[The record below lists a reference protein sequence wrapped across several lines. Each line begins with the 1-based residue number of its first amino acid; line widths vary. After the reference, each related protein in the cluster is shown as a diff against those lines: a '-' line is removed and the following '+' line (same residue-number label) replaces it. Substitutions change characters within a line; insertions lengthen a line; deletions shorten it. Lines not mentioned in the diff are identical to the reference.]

1 MSKILEKIKQIKI
14 TRTMILGAGLCF
26 LFALLIGRLYR
37 LQIVDGEKYAENFV
51 LKTKREIRQKGVRG
65 NIYDR
70 NGKPL
75 ARNELV
81 YDLTM
86 EDSQTYPGSRERQLS
101 LNGTIYR
108 LLKVLKQNGDT
119 PSQYLE
125 LTWDRQGGYTFTVEG
140 TALARFRADVFGKA
154 SIDEMSEEESR
165 ADEED
170 IIAYLSGEDRFC
182 LFSQGGK
189 EYTSGEKQQYGL
201 PEKLSEEEVLGI
213 LHIRY
218 ALSLQAYQKYLAV
231 TVAENVSDTS
241 VAAIS
246 ENQTEFTGVS
256 IEEDTMRVYDGG
268 EACASI
274 IGYTGQISPE
284 ELEEKEEK
292 GYASDAV
299 VGKAGM
305 EQYLEEELHG
315 EDGSK
320 EVLVDN
326 MGRIIG
332 STGKSEEP
340 QTGQDV
346 YLTIDSDLQRKVY
359 DILEKKIA
367 EVLLENITDAKTFDK
382 EHISDTT
389 EIRIPIY
396 EVYCALFH
404 NHLIDTAHFVERD
417 ATKLEK
423 EIQERYE
430 KQKEAICQE
439 IAEALSAK
447 AGQTGKGDA
456 GEDTDSGQS
465 SETETGTDGGQS
477 SGEEEV
483 LQEYGTFIMEQV
495 DLLYEEYEEDAT
507 EYEKQ
512 WENGTLSLRGYLNA
526 VIAEGWVRDKIFTG
540 EDAYLT
546 QEEMYESVVDYIV
559 DALREDSD
567 FDELVYERMV
577 MQDVISP
584 GEICQ
589 LLYDQKILTKKDDT
603 YQAWKAGEMSA
614 YTFIREKIES
624 LEISPADLAL
634 DPCSGSA
641 VVTDTD
647 TGEVLA
653 CVSYPGYDNNR
664 LANNMDNDYYY
675 SLSQNKSL
683 PLYNRATQQL
693 SAPGSTFK
701 PVTVIAGLEEGV
713 IDPDTTVVCDGIFD
727 KVSPALRC
735 WNHAGH
741 GPVTSVSAA
750 LRHSCN
756 DYLCEVSYR
765 LGMKGNREFS
775 DAQAL
780 GYLQKYAKLFHLNE
794 KSGIELTESSPQV
807 TDSYA
812 IPSAIGQGT
821 NNYATVQ
828 LGRYVN
834 TVANEGDCYKLT
846 LVKDV
851 GPEGIADT
859 GASGADGG
867 EDGDGVSGNVDA
879 EAATDISG
887 ETAARPENHIELSEN
902 TWNSVHRGM
911 EMYVAN
917 TGIFEGFRI
926 PVAGKSGTAQE
937 SRLRPD
943 HALFIGYAPA
953 DKPEISLAVRIVNG
967 YASENAVACG
977 REILAAYFHDGKE
990 KDKK

>member
-81 YDLTM
+81 YNLTM

-108 LLKVLKQNGDT
+108 LLKVLEQNGDT

-189 EYTSGEKQQYGL
+189 EYTSEEKQQYGL

-241 VAAIS
+241 VAAIL

-284 ELEEKEEK
+284 ELEEKEEE

-315 EDGSK
+315 EDGSM

-326 MGRIIG
+326 MGRVIG

-423 EIQERYE
+423 EIQSRYE

-439 IAEALSAK
+439 IAEILSGK
-447 AGQTGKGDA
+447 AGQEETRADA
-456 GEDTDSGQS
+456 DSGQY
-465 SETETGTDGGQS
+465 
-477 SGEEEV
+477 SGKEEV
-483 LQEYGTFIMEQV
+483 LREYETFIMEQV
-495 DLLYEEYEEDAT
+495 DLLYEEYEEDAA

-512 WENGTLSLRGYLNA
+512 WENGDISLRGYLDA
-526 VIAEGWVRDKIFTG
+526 VIAEGWVRDEIFTG
-540 EDAYLT
+540 ENDYLT
-546 QEEMYESVVDYIV
+546 QEEMYESVVDYIM
-559 DALREDSD
+559 DTLREDSD
-567 FDELVYERMV
+567 FDELVYEHMV
-577 MQDVISP
+577 MKDVISP

-589 LLYDQKILTKKDDT
+589 LLYDQEILTKKDDI
-603 YQAWKAGEMSA
+603 YRAWKEGEMSA
-614 YTFIREKIES
+614 YAFIRAKIES
-624 LEISPADLAL
+624 LEITPADLAL

-664 LANNMDNDYYY
+664 LANEMDRDYYA
-675 SLSQNKSL
+675 SLSQNASL

-713 IDPDTTVVCDGIFD
+713 IEPDTAVVCDGIFD
-727 KVSPALRC
+727 KVSPSLRC

-741 GPVTSVSAA
+741 GKVPSASLA

-756 DYLCEVSYR
+756 DYLCEISYR
-765 LGMKGNREFS
+765 LGMKGNKEFS
-775 DAQAL
+775 DSQAL
-780 GYLQKYAKLFHLNE
+780 SCLQSYAGLFHLDE
-794 KSGIELTESSPQV
+794 KSGVELTESSPQV
-807 TDSYA
+807 TDAYA

-834 TVANEGDCYKLT
+834 TIANEGDCYKLT
-846 LVKDV
+846 LIR
-851 GPEGIADT
+851 GI
-859 GASGADGG
+859 GQ
-867 EDGDGVSGNVDA
+867 E
-879 EAATDISG
+879 EAAANVSE
-887 ETAARPENHIELSEN
+887 ETAAQPESHIELSES

-911 EMYVAN
+911 EMYIES
-917 TGIFEGFRI
+917 TGIFKGFEL

-943 HALFIGYAPA
+943 HGLFIGYAPA
-953 DKPEISLAVRIVNG
+953 DTPEVSLAVRIVNG
-967 YASENAVACG
+967 YTSENAVACG
-977 REILAAYFHDGKE
+977 REILKAWSEEQLMKN
-990 KDKK
+990 

>member
-14 TRTMILGAGLCF
+14 TRTMILGVGLCF

-81 YDLTM
+81 YNLTM

-108 LLKVLKQNGDT
+108 LLKVLEQNGDT

-140 TALARFRADVFGKA
+140 AALARFRADVFGKA

-170 IIAYLSGEDRFC
+170 IIAYLNGEDRFC

-189 EYTSGEKQQYGL
+189 EYTSEEKQQYGL

-241 VAAIS
+241 VAAIL

-284 ELEEKEEK
+284 ELEEKEEE

-315 EDGSK
+315 EDGSM

-326 MGRIIG
+326 MGRVIG

-423 EIQERYE
+423 EIQSRYE

-439 IAEALSAK
+439 IAEVLSGK
-447 AGQTGKGDA
+447 AGQEETRADA
-456 GEDTDSGQS
+456 DSGQY
-465 SETETGTDGGQS
+465 
-477 SGEEEV
+477 SGKEEV
-483 LQEYGTFIMEQV
+483 LREYETFIMEQV
-495 DLLYEEYEEDAT
+495 NLLYEEYEEDAA

-512 WENGTLSLRGYLNA
+512 WENGDISLRGYLDA
-526 VIAEGWVRDKIFTG
+526 VIAEGWVRDEIFTG
-540 EDAYLT
+540 ENDYLT
-546 QEEMYESVVDYIV
+546 QEEMYESVVDYIM
-559 DALREDSD
+559 DTLREDSD
-567 FDELVYERMV
+567 FDELVYEHMV
-577 MQDVISP
+577 MKDVISP

-589 LLYDQKILTKKDDT
+589 LLYDQEIMTKKDDI
-603 YQAWKAGEMSA
+603 YRAWKEGKMSA
-614 YTFIREKIES
+614 YAFIRAKIES
-624 LEISPADLAL
+624 LEITPADLAL

-664 LANNMDNDYYY
+664 LANEMDRDYYA

-713 IDPDTTVVCDGIFD
+713 IEPDTAVVCDGIFD
-727 KVSPALRC
+727 KVSPSLRC

-741 GPVTSVSAA
+741 GKVSSASLA

-756 DYLCEVSYR
+756 DYLCEISYR
-765 LGMKGNREFS
+765 LGMKGNKEFS
-775 DAQAL
+775 DSQAL
-780 GYLQKYAKLFHLNE
+780 FRLQRYAGLFYLDE
-794 KSGIELTESSPQV
+794 KSGVELTESSPQV
-807 TDSYA
+807 TDAYA

-834 TVANEGDCYKLT
+834 TIANKGDCYKLT
-846 LVKDV
+846 LIR
-851 GPEGIADT
+851 GI
-859 GASGADGG
+859 GQ
-867 EDGDGVSGNVDA
+867 E
-879 EAATDISG
+879 EAAANVSE
-887 ETAARPENHIELSEN
+887 ETAAQPESHIELSES

-911 EMYVAN
+911 EMYIES
-917 TGIFEGFRI
+917 TGIFKGFEL

-943 HALFIGYAPA
+943 HGLFIGYAPA
-953 DKPEISLAVRIVNG
+953 DTPEVSLAVRIVNG
-967 YASENAVACG
+967 YTSENAVACG
-977 REILAAYFHDGKE
+977 REILKAWSEEQPMKN
-990 KDKK
+990 

>member
-37 LQIVDGEKYAENFV
+37 LQIVDGEKYADNFV

-81 YDLTM
+81 YNLTM

-108 LLKVLKQNGDT
+108 LLKVLEQNGDT

-189 EYTSGEKQQYGL
+189 EYTSEEKQQYGL

-241 VAAIS
+241 VAAIL

-284 ELEEKEEK
+284 ELEEKEEE

-315 EDGSK
+315 EDGSM

-326 MGRIIG
+326 MGRVIG

-423 EIQERYE
+423 EIQSRYE

-439 IAEALSAK
+439 IAEVLSGK
-447 AGQTGKGDA
+447 AGQEETRADA
-456 GEDTDSGQS
+456 DSGQY
-465 SETETGTDGGQS
+465 
-477 SGEEEV
+477 SGKEEV
-483 LQEYGTFIMEQV
+483 LREYETFIMEQV
-495 DLLYEEYEEDAT
+495 DLLYEEYEEDAA

-512 WENGTLSLRGYLNA
+512 WENGDISLRGYLDA
-526 VIAEGWVRDKIFTG
+526 VIAEGWVRDEIFTG
-540 EDAYLT
+540 ENDYLT
-546 QEEMYESVVDYIV
+546 QEEMYESVVDYIM
-559 DALREDSD
+559 DTLREDSD
-567 FDELVYERMV
+567 FDELVYEHMV
-577 MQDVISP
+577 MKDVISP

-589 LLYDQKILTKKDDT
+589 LLYDQEILTKKDDI
-603 YQAWKAGEMSA
+603 YRAWKEGEMSA
-614 YTFIREKIES
+614 YAFIRAKIES
-624 LEISPADLAL
+624 LEITPADLAL

-664 LANNMDNDYYY
+664 LANEMDRDYYA
-675 SLSQNKSL
+675 SLSQNASL

-713 IDPDTTVVCDGIFD
+713 IEPDTAVVCDGIFD
-727 KVSPALRC
+727 KVSPSLRC

-741 GPVTSVSAA
+741 GKVSSASLA

-756 DYLCEVSYR
+756 DYLCEISYR
-765 LGMKGNREFS
+765 LGMKGNKEFS
-775 DAQAL
+775 DSQAL
-780 GYLQKYAKLFHLNE
+780 SCLQSYAGLFHLDE
-794 KSGIELTESSPQV
+794 KSGVELTESSPQV
-807 TDSYA
+807 TDAYA

-834 TVANEGDCYKLT
+834 TIANEGDCYKLT
-846 LVKDV
+846 LIR
-851 GPEGIADT
+851 GIGQEEAAANVSKET
-859 GASGADGG
+859 GAQ
-867 EDGDGVSGNVDA
+867 
-879 EAATDISG
+879 
-887 ETAARPENHIELSEN
+887 PESHIELSES

-911 EMYVAN
+911 EMYIES
-917 TGIFEGFRI
+917 TGIFKGFEL

-943 HALFIGYAPA
+943 HGLFIGYAPA
-953 DKPEISLAVRIVNG
+953 DTPEVSLAVRIVNG
-967 YASENAVACG
+967 YTSENAVACG
-977 REILAAYFHDGKE
+977 REILKAWSEEQPMKN
-990 KDKK
+990 

>member
-14 TRTMILGAGLCF
+14 TRTMILGVGLCF

-81 YDLTM
+81 YNLTM

-101 LNGTIYR
+101 LNGIIYR
-108 LLKVLKQNGDT
+108 LLKVLEQNGDT

-140 TALARFRADVFGKA
+140 AALARFRADVFGKA

-170 IIAYLSGEDRFC
+170 IIAYLNGEDRFC

-189 EYTSGEKQQYGL
+189 EYTSEEKQQYGL

-241 VAAIS
+241 VAAIL

-284 ELEEKEEK
+284 ELEEKEEE

-305 EQYLEEELHG
+305 EQYLEEELYG
-315 EDGSK
+315 EDGSM

-326 MGRIIG
+326 MGRVIG

-423 EIQERYE
+423 EIQSRYE

-439 IAEALSAK
+439 IAEVLSGK
-447 AGQTGKGDA
+447 AGQEETRADA
-456 GEDTDSGQS
+456 DSGQY
-465 SETETGTDGGQS
+465 
-477 SGEEEV
+477 SGKEEV
-483 LQEYGTFIMEQV
+483 LREYETFIMEQV
-495 DLLYEEYEEDAT
+495 NLLYEEYEEDAA

-512 WENGTLSLRGYLNA
+512 WENGDISLCGYLDA
-526 VIAEGWVRDKIFTG
+526 VIAEGWVRDEIFTG
-540 EDAYLT
+540 ENDYLT
-546 QEEMYESVVDYIV
+546 QEEMYESVVDYIM
-559 DALREDSD
+559 DTLREDSD
-567 FDELVYERMV
+567 FDELVYEHMV
-577 MQDVISP
+577 MKDVISP

-589 LLYDQKILTKKDDT
+589 LLYDQEILTKKDDI
-603 YQAWKAGEMSA
+603 YRAWKEGKMSA
-614 YTFIREKIES
+614 YAFIRAKIES
-624 LEISPADLAL
+624 LEITPADLAL

-664 LANNMDNDYYY
+664 LANEMDRDYYA

-713 IDPDTTVVCDGIFD
+713 IEPDTAVVCDGIFD
-727 KVSPALRC
+727 KVSPSLRC

-741 GPVTSVSAA
+741 GKVSSASLA

-756 DYLCEVSYR
+756 DYLCEISYR
-765 LGMKGNREFS
+765 LGMKGNKEFS
-775 DAQAL
+775 DSQAL
-780 GYLQKYAKLFHLNE
+780 FRLQRYAGLFHLDE
-794 KSGIELTESSPQV
+794 KSGVELTESSPQV
-807 TDSYA
+807 TDAYA

-834 TVANEGDCYKLT
+834 TIANKGDCYKLT
-846 LVKDV
+846 LIR
-851 GPEGIADT
+851 GI
-859 GASGADGG
+859 GQ
-867 EDGDGVSGNVDA
+867 E
-879 EAATDISG
+879 EAAANVSE
-887 ETAARPENHIELSEN
+887 ETAAQPESHIELSES

-911 EMYVAN
+911 EMYIES
-917 TGIFEGFRI
+917 TGIFKGFEL

-943 HALFIGYAPA
+943 HGLFIGYAPA
-953 DKPEISLAVRIVNG
+953 DTPEVSLAVRIVNG
-967 YASENAVACG
+967 YTSENAVACG
-977 REILAAYFHDGKE
+977 REILKAWSEEQPMKN
-990 KDKK
+990 

>member
-81 YDLTM
+81 YNLTM

-108 LLKVLKQNGDT
+108 LLKVLEQNGDT

-189 EYTSGEKQQYGL
+189 EYTSEEKQQYGL

-231 TVAENVSDTS
+231 TVAENVSGTS
-241 VAAIS
+241 IAAIL

-284 ELEEKEEK
+284 ELEEKEEE

-315 EDGSK
+315 EDGSM

-326 MGRIIG
+326 MGRVIG

-404 NHLIDTAHFVERD
+404 NYLIDTAHFVERD

-423 EIQERYE
+423 EIQSRYE

-439 IAEALSAK
+439 IAEVLSGK
-447 AGQTGKGDA
+447 AGQEETRADA
-456 GEDTDSGQS
+456 DSGQY
-465 SETETGTDGGQS
+465 
-477 SGEEEV
+477 SGKEEV
-483 LQEYGTFIMEQV
+483 LREYETFIMEQV
-495 DLLYEEYEEDAT
+495 DLLYEEYEEDAA

-512 WENGTLSLRGYLNA
+512 WENGDISLRGYLDA
-526 VIAEGWVRDKIFTG
+526 VIAEGWVRDEIFTG
-540 EDAYLT
+540 ENDYLT
-546 QEEMYESVVDYIV
+546 QEEMYESVVDYIM
-559 DALREDSD
+559 DTLRENSD
-567 FDELVYERMV
+567 FDELVYEHMV
-577 MQDVISP
+577 MKDVISP

-589 LLYDQKILTKKDDT
+589 LLYDQEILTKKDDI
-603 YQAWKAGEMSA
+603 YRAWKEGEMSA
-614 YTFIREKIES
+614 YAFIRAKIES
-624 LEISPADLAL
+624 LEITPADLVL

-664 LANNMDNDYYY
+664 LANEMDRDYYA
-675 SLSQNKSL
+675 SLSQNASL

-713 IDPDTTVVCDGIFD
+713 IEPDTAVVCDGIFD
-727 KVSPALRC
+727 KVSPSLRC

-741 GPVTSVSAA
+741 GKVSSASLA

-756 DYLCEVSYR
+756 DYLCEISYR
-765 LGMKGNREFS
+765 LGMKGNKEFS
-775 DAQAL
+775 DSQAL
-780 GYLQKYAKLFHLNE
+780 SCLQRYAGLFRLDE
-794 KSGIELTESSPQV
+794 KSGVELTESSPQV
-807 TDSYA
+807 TDAYA

-834 TVANEGDCYKLT
+834 TIANGGDCYKLT
-846 LVKDV
+846 LIR
-851 GPEGIADT
+851 GIGQEGAAAN
-859 GASGADGG
+859 AS
-867 EDGDGVSGNVDA
+867 E
-879 EAATDISG
+879 
-887 ETAARPENHIELSEN
+887 ETAAQPESHIELSES

-911 EMYVAN
+911 EMYIES
-917 TGIFEGFRI
+917 TGIFKGFEL

-943 HALFIGYAPA
+943 HGLFIGYAPA
-953 DKPEISLAVRIVNG
+953 DTPEVSLAVRIVNG
-967 YASENAVACG
+967 YTSENAVACG
-977 REILAAYFHDGKE
+977 REILKAWSEEQPTKN
-990 KDKK
+990 

>member
-37 LQIVDGEKYAENFV
+37 LQIVDGEKYADNFV

-81 YDLTM
+81 YNLTM

-108 LLKVLKQNGDT
+108 LLKVLEQNGDT

-189 EYTSGEKQQYGL
+189 EYTSEEKQQYGL

-231 TVAENVSDTS
+231 TMAENVSDTS
-241 VAAIS
+241 VAAIL

-284 ELEEKEEK
+284 ELEEKEEE

-315 EDGSK
+315 EDGSM

-326 MGRIIG
+326 MGRVIG

-423 EIQERYE
+423 EIQSRYE

-439 IAEALSAK
+439 IAEVLSGK
-447 AGQTGKGDA
+447 AGQEETKADA
-456 GEDTDSGQS
+456 DSGQY
-465 SETETGTDGGQS
+465 
-477 SGEEEV
+477 SGKEEV
-483 LQEYGTFIMEQV
+483 LREYETFIMEQV
-495 DLLYEEYEEDAT
+495 DLLYEEYEEDAA

-512 WENGTLSLRGYLNA
+512 WENGDISLRGYLDA
-526 VIAEGWVRDKIFTG
+526 VIAEGWVRDEIFTG
-540 EDAYLT
+540 ENDYLT
-546 QEEMYESVVDYIV
+546 QEEMYESVVDYIM
-559 DALREDSD
+559 DTLREDSN
-567 FDELVYERMV
+567 FDELVYEHMV
-577 MQDVISP
+577 MKDVISP

-589 LLYDQKILTKKDDT
+589 LLYDQEILTKKDDI
-603 YQAWKAGEMSA
+603 YRAWKEGEMSA
-614 YTFIREKIES
+614 YAFIRAKIES
-624 LEISPADLAL
+624 LEITPADLAL

-641 VVTDTD
+641 VVTDTA

-664 LANNMDNDYYY
+664 LANEMDRDYYA

-713 IDPDTTVVCDGIFD
+713 IEPDTAVVCDGIFD
-727 KVSPALRC
+727 KVSPSLRC

-741 GPVTSVSAA
+741 GKVSSASLA

-756 DYLCEVSYR
+756 DYLCEISYR
-765 LGMKGNREFS
+765 LGMKGNKEFS
-775 DAQAL
+775 DSQAL
-780 GYLQKYAKLFHLNE
+780 SCLQSYAGLFHLDE
-794 KSGIELTESSPQV
+794 KSGVELTESSPQV
-807 TDSYA
+807 TDAYA

-834 TVANEGDCYKLT
+834 TIANEGDCYKLT
-846 LVKDV
+846 LIR
-851 GPEGIADT
+851 GI
-859 GASGADGG
+859 GQ
-867 EDGDGVSGNVDA
+867 E
-879 EAATDISG
+879 EAAANVSE
-887 ETAARPENHIELSEN
+887 ETAAQPESHIELSES

-911 EMYVAN
+911 EMYIES
-917 TGIFEGFRI
+917 TGIFKGFEL

-943 HALFIGYAPA
+943 HGLFIGYAPA
-953 DKPEISLAVRIVNG
+953 DTPEVSLAVRIVNG
-967 YASENAVACG
+967 YTSENAVACG
-977 REILAAYFHDGKE
+977 REILKAWSEEQPMKN
-990 KDKK
+990 

>member
-81 YDLTM
+81 YNLTM

-108 LLKVLKQNGDT
+108 LLKVLEQNGDT

-170 IIAYLSGEDRFC
+170 IIAYLNGEDRFC

-189 EYTSGEKQQYGL
+189 EYTSEEKQQYGL

-241 VAAIS
+241 VAAIL

-284 ELEEKEEK
+284 ELEEKEEE

-315 EDGSK
+315 EDGSM

-326 MGRIIG
+326 MGRVIG

-423 EIQERYE
+423 EIQSRYE

-439 IAEALSAK
+439 IAEVLSGK
-447 AGQTGKGDA
+447 AGQEETRADA
-456 GEDTDSGQS
+456 DSGQY
-465 SETETGTDGGQS
+465 
-477 SGEEEV
+477 SGKEEV
-483 LQEYGTFIMEQV
+483 LREYETFIMEQV
-495 DLLYEEYEEDAT
+495 NLLYEEYEEDAA

-512 WENGTLSLRGYLNA
+512 WENGDISLRGYLDA
-526 VIAEGWVRDKIFTG
+526 VIAEGWVRDEIFTG
-540 EDAYLT
+540 ENDYLT
-546 QEEMYESVVDYIV
+546 QEEMYESVVDYIM
-559 DALREDSD
+559 DTLREDSD
-567 FDELVYERMV
+567 FDELVYEHMV
-577 MQDVISP
+577 MKDVISP

-589 LLYDQKILTKKDDT
+589 LLYDQEILTKKDDI
-603 YQAWKAGEMSA
+603 YRAWKEGKMSA
-614 YTFIREKIES
+614 YAFIRAKIES
-624 LEISPADLAL
+624 LEITPADLAL

-664 LANNMDNDYYY
+664 LANEMDRDYYA

-713 IDPDTTVVCDGIFD
+713 IEPDTAVVCDGIFD
-727 KVSPALRC
+727 KVSPSLRC

-741 GPVTSVSAA
+741 GKVSSASLA

-756 DYLCEVSYR
+756 DYLCEISYR

-775 DAQAL
+775 DSQAL
-780 GYLQKYAKLFHLNE
+780 FRLQRYAGLFHLDE
-794 KSGIELTESSPQV
+794 KSGVELTESSPQV
-807 TDSYA
+807 TDAYA

-834 TVANEGDCYKLT
+834 TIANKGDCYKLT
-846 LVKDV
+846 LIR
-851 GPEGIADT
+851 GI
-859 GASGADGG
+859 GQ
-867 EDGDGVSGNVDA
+867 E
-879 EAATDISG
+879 EAAANASG
-887 ETAARPENHIELSEN
+887 ETAAQPESHIELSES

-911 EMYVAN
+911 EMYIES
-917 TGIFEGFRI
+917 TGIFKGFEL

-943 HALFIGYAPA
+943 HGLFIGYAPA
-953 DKPEISLAVRIVNG
+953 DTPEVSLAVRIVNG
-967 YASENAVACG
+967 YTSENAVACG
-977 REILAAYFHDGKE
+977 REILKAWSEEQPMKN
-990 KDKK
+990 

>member
-14 TRTMILGAGLCF
+14 TRTMILGVGLCF

-81 YDLTM
+81 YNLTM

-108 LLKVLKQNGDT
+108 LLKVLEQNGDT

-140 TALARFRADVFGKA
+140 AALARFRADVFGKA

-170 IIAYLSGEDRFC
+170 IIAYLNGEDRFC

-189 EYTSGEKQQYGL
+189 EYTSEEKQQYGL

-241 VAAIS
+241 VAAIL

-284 ELEEKEEK
+284 ELEEKEEE

-315 EDGSK
+315 EDGSM

-326 MGRIIG
+326 MGRVIG

-423 EIQERYE
+423 EIQSRYE

-439 IAEALSAK
+439 IAEVLSGK
-447 AGQTGKGDA
+447 AGQEETRADA
-456 GEDTDSGQS
+456 DSGQY
-465 SETETGTDGGQS
+465 
-477 SGEEEV
+477 SGKEEV
-483 LQEYGTFIMEQV
+483 LREYETFIMEQV
-495 DLLYEEYEEDAT
+495 NLLYEEYEEDAA

-512 WENGTLSLRGYLNA
+512 WENGDISLRGYLDA
-526 VIAEGWVRDKIFTG
+526 VIAEGWVRDEIFTG
-540 EDAYLT
+540 ENDYLT
-546 QEEMYESVVDYIV
+546 QEEMYESVVDYIM
-559 DALREDSD
+559 DTLREDSD
-567 FDELVYERMV
+567 FDELVYEHMV
-577 MQDVISP
+577 MKDVISP

-589 LLYDQKILTKKDDT
+589 LLYDQEILTKKDDI
-603 YQAWKAGEMSA
+603 YRAWKEGKMSA
-614 YTFIREKIES
+614 YAFIRAKIES
-624 LEISPADLAL
+624 LEITPADLAL

-664 LANNMDNDYYY
+664 LANEMDRDYYA

-713 IDPDTTVVCDGIFD
+713 IEPDTAVVCDGIFD
-727 KVSPALRC
+727 KVSPPLRC

-741 GPVTSVSAA
+741 GKVSSASLA

-756 DYLCEVSYR
+756 DYLCEISYR
-765 LGMKGNREFS
+765 LGMKGNKEFS
-775 DAQAL
+775 DSQAL
-780 GYLQKYAKLFHLNE
+780 FRLQRYAGLFHLDE
-794 KSGIELTESSPQV
+794 KSGVELTESSPQV
-807 TDSYA
+807 TDAYA

-834 TVANEGDCYKLT
+834 TIANKGDCYKLT
-846 LVKDV
+846 LIR
-851 GPEGIADT
+851 GI
-859 GASGADGG
+859 GQ
-867 EDGDGVSGNVDA
+867 E
-879 EAATDISG
+879 EAAANVSE
-887 ETAARPENHIELSEN
+887 ETAAQPESHIELSES

-911 EMYVAN
+911 EMYIES
-917 TGIFEGFRI
+917 TGIFKGFEL

-943 HALFIGYAPA
+943 HGLFIGYAPA
-953 DKPEISLAVRIVNG
+953 DTPEVSLAVRIVNG
-967 YASENAVACG
+967 YTSENAVACG
-977 REILAAYFHDGKE
+977 REILKAWSEEQPMKN
-990 KDKK
+990 

>member
-1 MSKILEKIKQIKI
+1 MSKILENIKQIKI

-37 LQIVDGEKYAENFV
+37 LQIVDGEKYADNFV

-81 YDLTM
+81 YNLTM

-108 LLKVLKQNGDT
+108 LLKVLEQNGDT

-189 EYTSGEKQQYGL
+189 EYTSEEKQQYGL

-231 TVAENVSDTS
+231 TMAENVSDTS
-241 VAAIS
+241 VAAIL

-284 ELEEKEEK
+284 ELEEKEEE

-315 EDGSK
+315 EDGSM

-326 MGRIIG
+326 MGRVIG

-423 EIQERYE
+423 EIQSRYE

-439 IAEALSAK
+439 IAEVLSGK
-447 AGQTGKGDA
+447 AGQEETRADA
-456 GEDTDSGQS
+456 DSGQY
-465 SETETGTDGGQS
+465 
-477 SGEEEV
+477 SGKEEV
-483 LQEYGTFIMEQV
+483 LREYETFIMEQV
-495 DLLYEEYEEDAT
+495 DLLYEEYEEDAA

-512 WENGTLSLRGYLNA
+512 WENGDISLRGYLDA
-526 VIAEGWVRDKIFTG
+526 VIAEGWVRDEIFTG
-540 EDAYLT
+540 ENDYLT
-546 QEEMYESVVDYIV
+546 QEEMYESVVDYIM
-559 DALREDSD
+559 DTLREDSD
-567 FDELVYERMV
+567 FDELVYEHMV
-577 MQDVISP
+577 MKDVISP

-589 LLYDQKILTKKDDT
+589 LLYDQEILTKKDDI
-603 YQAWKAGEMSA
+603 YRAWKEGEMSA
-614 YTFIREKIES
+614 YAFIRAKIES
-624 LEISPADLAL
+624 LEITPADLAL

-664 LANNMDNDYYY
+664 LANEMDRDYYA
-675 SLSQNKSL
+675 SLSQNASL

-713 IDPDTTVVCDGIFD
+713 IEPDTAVVCDGIFD
-727 KVSPALRC
+727 KVSPSLRC

-741 GPVTSVSAA
+741 GKVSSASLA

-756 DYLCEVSYR
+756 DYLCEISYR
-765 LGMKGNREFS
+765 LGMKGNKEFS
-775 DAQAL
+775 DSQAL
-780 GYLQKYAKLFHLNE
+780 SCLQSYAGLFHLDE
-794 KSGIELTESSPQV
+794 KSGVELTESSPQV
-807 TDSYA
+807 TDAYA

-834 TVANEGDCYKLT
+834 TIANEGDCYKLT
-846 LVKDV
+846 LIR
-851 GPEGIADT
+851 GI
-859 GASGADGG
+859 GQ
-867 EDGDGVSGNVDA
+867 E
-879 EAATDISG
+879 EAAANVSE
-887 ETAARPENHIELSEN
+887 ETAAQPESHIELSES

-911 EMYVAN
+911 EMYIES
-917 TGIFEGFRI
+917 TGIFKGFEL

-943 HALFIGYAPA
+943 HGLFIGYAPA
-953 DKPEISLAVRIVNG
+953 DTPEVSLAVRIVNG
-967 YASENAVACG
+967 YTSENAVACG
-977 REILAAYFHDGKE
+977 REILKAWSEEQLMKN
-990 KDKK
+990 

>member
-81 YDLTM
+81 YNLTM

-108 LLKVLKQNGDT
+108 LLKVLEQNGDT

-140 TALARFRADVFGKA
+140 AALARFRADVFGKA

-170 IIAYLSGEDRFC
+170 IIAYLNGEDRFC

-189 EYTSGEKQQYGL
+189 EYTSEEKQQYGL

-241 VAAIS
+241 VAAIL

-284 ELEEKEEK
+284 ELEEKEEE

-315 EDGSK
+315 EDGSM

-326 MGRIIG
+326 MGRVIG

-423 EIQERYE
+423 EIQSRYE

-439 IAEALSAK
+439 IAEVLSGK
-447 AGQTGKGDA
+447 AGQEETRADA
-456 GEDTDSGQS
+456 DSGQY
-465 SETETGTDGGQS
+465 
-477 SGEEEV
+477 SGKEEV
-483 LQEYGTFIMEQV
+483 LREYETFIMEQV
-495 DLLYEEYEEDAT
+495 NLLYEEYEEDAA

-512 WENGTLSLRGYLNA
+512 WENGDISLRGYLDA
-526 VIAEGWVRDKIFTG
+526 VIAEGWVRDEIFTG
-540 EDAYLT
+540 ENDYLT
-546 QEEMYESVVDYIV
+546 QEEMYESVVDYIM
-559 DALREDSD
+559 DTLREDSD
-567 FDELVYERMV
+567 FDELVYEHMV
-577 MQDVISP
+577 MKDVISP

-589 LLYDQKILTKKDDT
+589 LLYDQEILTKKDDI
-603 YQAWKAGEMSA
+603 YRAWKEGKMSA
-614 YTFIREKIES
+614 YAFIRAKIES
-624 LEISPADLAL
+624 LEITPADLAL

-664 LANNMDNDYYY
+664 LANEMDRDYYA

-713 IDPDTTVVCDGIFD
+713 IEPDTAVVCDGIFD
-727 KVSPALRC
+727 KVSPSLRC

-741 GPVTSVSAA
+741 GKVSSASLA

-756 DYLCEVSYR
+756 DYLCEISYR
-765 LGMKGNREFS
+765 LGMKGNKEFS
-775 DAQAL
+775 DSQAL
-780 GYLQKYAKLFHLNE
+780 FRLQRYAGLFHLDE
-794 KSGIELTESSPQV
+794 KSGVELTESSPQV
-807 TDSYA
+807 TDAYA

-834 TVANEGDCYKLT
+834 TIANKGDCYKLT
-846 LVKDV
+846 LIR
-851 GPEGIADT
+851 GI
-859 GASGADGG
+859 GQ
-867 EDGDGVSGNVDA
+867 E
-879 EAATDISG
+879 EAAANVSE
-887 ETAARPENHIELSEN
+887 ETAAQPESHIELSES

-911 EMYVAN
+911 EMYIES
-917 TGIFEGFRI
+917 TGIFKGFEL

-943 HALFIGYAPA
+943 HGLFIGYAPA
-953 DKPEISLAVRIVNG
+953 DTPEVSLAVRIVNG
-967 YASENAVACG
+967 YTSENAVACG
-977 REILAAYFHDGKE
+977 REILKAWSEEQPMKN
-990 KDKK
+990 

>member
-37 LQIVDGEKYAENFV
+37 LQIVDGEKYADNFV

-81 YDLTM
+81 YNLTM

-108 LLKVLKQNGDT
+108 LLKVLEQNGDT

-154 SIDEMSEEESR
+154 SIDEMSEEERR

-189 EYTSGEKQQYGL
+189 EYTSEEKQQYGL

-241 VAAIS
+241 VAAIL

-274 IGYTGQISPE
+274 IGYTGQISSE
-284 ELEEKEEK
+284 ELDEKEED
-292 GYASDAV
+292 GYAADAV

-305 EQYLEEELHG
+305 EKYLEEDLHG
-315 EDGSK
+315 KDGYR

-326 MGRIIG
+326 MGRVL
-332 STGKSEEP
+332 EETDYVRKP
-340 QTGQDV
+340 GTGQDV
-346 YLTIDSDLQRKVY
+346 YLTIDRDLQQKVY

-367 EVLLENITDAKTFDK
+367 DILLEHMIDARTFDK
-382 EHISDTT
+382 EAVSDTT
-389 EIRIPIY
+389 EIRIPVY
-396 EVYCALFH
+396 EAYQACFS
-404 NHLIDTAHFVERD
+404 NHLIDPEHFGEED
-417 ATKLEK
+417 ATELEREMLK
-423 EIQERYE
+423 RQKKQKKAVCQEIQETLLEQSGQE
-430 KQKEAICQE
+430 K
-439 IAEALSAK
+439 
-447 AGQTGKGDA
+447 TGKNN
-456 GEDTDSGQS
+456 
-465 SETETGTDGGQS
+465 
-477 SGEEEV
+477 SGEGNHMRDYE
-483 LQEYGTFIMEQV
+483 TFLMENV
-495 DLLYEEYEEDAT
+495 SLLYEEYEQDAEACRKEWEDGEIT
-507 EYEKQ
+507 F
-512 WENGTLSLRGYLNA
+512 GSYLYQ
-526 VIAEGWVRDKIFTG
+526 VIAKGWVRDDIFEG
-540 EDAYLT
+540 ESGYLT
-546 QEEMYESVVDYIV
+546 QEEMYESVVCHIV
-559 DALREDSD
+559 DELRDDSD
-567 FDELVYERMV
+567 FDL
-577 MQDVISP
+577 
-584 GEICQ
+584 
-589 LLYDQKILTKKDDT
+589 LLYEKMILEDRITPDEVILLLYAQGVLTQKDET
-603 YQAWKAGEMSA
+603 YRTWRAGGMSA
-614 YTFIREKIES
+614 YTFFRAKIER
-624 LEISPADLAL
+624 LEITPADLAL

-664 LANNMDNDYYY
+664 LANEMDRDYYA
-675 SLSQNKSL
+675 SLSQNASL

-713 IDPDTTVVCDGIFD
+713 IEPDTAVVCDGIFD
-727 KVSPALRC
+727 KVSPSLRC

-741 GPVTSVSAA
+741 GKVSSASLA

-756 DYLCEVSYR
+756 DYLCEISYR
-765 LGMKGNREFS
+765 LGMKGNKEFS
-775 DAQAL
+775 DSQAL
-780 GYLQKYAKLFHLNE
+780 SCLQSYAGLFHLDE
-794 KSGIELTESSPQV
+794 KSGVELTESSPQV
-807 TDSYA
+807 TDAYA

-834 TVANEGDCYKLT
+834 TIANKGDCYKLT
-846 LVKDV
+846 LIR
-851 GPEGIADT
+851 GI
-859 GASGADGG
+859 GQ
-867 EDGDGVSGNVDA
+867 E
-879 EAATDISG
+879 EAATNVSE
-887 ETAARPENHIELSEN
+887 ETAAQPESHIELSES

-911 EMYVAN
+911 EMYIES
-917 TGIFEGFRI
+917 TGIFKGFEL

-943 HALFIGYAPA
+943 HGLFIGYAPA
-953 DKPEISLAVRIVNG
+953 DTPEVSLAVRIVNG
-967 YASENAVACG
+967 YTSENAVACG
-977 REILAAYFHDGKE
+977 REILKAWSEEQPMKN
-990 KDKK
+990 

>member
-70 NGKPL
+70 NGKVL
-75 ARNELV
+75 ARNALV
-81 YDLTM
+81 YDLTL
-86 EDSQTYPGSRERQLS
+86 EDSQSYSSDRQRQLD
-101 LNGTIYR
+101 LNGKIYR
-108 LLKVLKQNGDT
+108 LLSILAANGDK
-119 PSQYLE
+119 PVSHLE
-125 LTWDRQGGYTFTVEG
+125 MEEDRQGEYRFTVEG
-140 TALARFRADVFGKA
+140 TSLTRFRADIYGKA
-154 SIDEMSEEESR
+154 NVEDLTRAQKEADAEE
-165 ADEED
+165 
-170 IIAYLSGEDRFC
+170 IIRYLAGEDRFC
-182 LFSQGGK
+182 LFSQGGEKYTAEEK
-189 EYTSGEKQQYGL
+189 EEYGL
-201 PEKLSEEEVLGI
+201 PEEFSKQEILQILS
-213 LHIRY
+213 IRY
-218 ALSLQAYQKYLAV
+218 ALSLQAYQKYLPV
-231 TVAENVSDTS
+231 TVAKNVSDAT
-241 VAAIS
+241 VAAVM
-246 ENQTEFTGVS
+246 EQQTELAGAA
-256 IEEDTMRVYDGG
+256 IQEDSLRVYESG

-274 IGYTGQISPE
+274 VGYTGQISSE
-284 ELEEKEEK
+284 ELDEKEED
-292 GYASDAV
+292 GYAADAV

-305 EQYLEEELHG
+305 EKYLEEDLHG
-315 EDGSK
+315 KDGYR

-326 MGRIIG
+326 MGRVL
-332 STGKSEEP
+332 EETDHVRKP
-340 QTGQDV
+340 GTGQDV
-346 YLTIDSDLQRKVY
+346 YLTIDRDLQQKVY

-423 EIQERYE
+423 EIQSRYE

-439 IAEALSAK
+439 IAEILSGK
-447 AGQTGKGDA
+447 AGQEETRADA
-456 GEDTDSGQS
+456 DSGQY
-465 SETETGTDGGQS
+465 
-477 SGEEEV
+477 SGKEEV
-483 LQEYGTFIMEQV
+483 LREYETFIMEQV
-495 DLLYEEYEEDAT
+495 DLLYEEYEEDAA

-512 WENGTLSLRGYLNA
+512 WENGDISLRGYLDA
-526 VIAEGWVRDKIFTG
+526 VIAEGWVRDEIFTG
-540 EDAYLT
+540 ENDYLT
-546 QEEMYESVVDYIV
+546 QEEMYESVVDYIM
-559 DALREDSD
+559 DTLREDSD
-567 FDELVYERMV
+567 FDELVYEHMV
-577 MQDVISP
+577 MKDVISP

-589 LLYDQKILTKKDDT
+589 LLYDQEILTKKDDI
-603 YQAWKAGEMSA
+603 YRAWKEGEMSA
-614 YTFIREKIES
+614 YAFIRAKIES
-624 LEISPADLAL
+624 LEITPADLAL

-664 LANNMDNDYYY
+664 LANEMDRDYYA
-675 SLSQNKSL
+675 SLSQNAFL

-713 IDPDTTVVCDGIFD
+713 IEPDTAVVCDGIFD
-727 KVSPALRC
+727 KVSPSLRC

-741 GPVTSVSAA
+741 GKVSSASLA

-756 DYLCEVSYR
+756 DYLCEISYR
-765 LGMKGNREFS
+765 LGMKGNKEFS
-775 DAQAL
+775 DSQAL
-780 GYLQKYAKLFHLNE
+780 SCLQSYAGLFHLDE
-794 KSGIELTESSPQV
+794 KSGVELTESSPQV
-807 TDSYA
+807 TDAYA

-834 TVANEGDCYKLT
+834 TIANEGDCYKLT
-846 LVKDV
+846 LIR
-851 GPEGIADT
+851 GI
-859 GASGADGG
+859 GQ
-867 EDGDGVSGNVDA
+867 E
-879 EAATDISG
+879 EAAANVSE
-887 ETAARPENHIELSEN
+887 ETAAQPESHIELSES

-911 EMYVAN
+911 EMYIES
-917 TGIFEGFRI
+917 TGIFKGFEL

-943 HALFIGYAPA
+943 HGLFIGYAPA
-953 DKPEISLAVRIVNG
+953 DTPEVSLAVRIVNG
-967 YASENAVACG
+967 YTSENAVACG
-977 REILAAYFHDGKE
+977 REILKAWSEEQPMKN
-990 KDKK
+990 

>member
-14 TRTMILGAGLCF
+14 TRTMILGVGLCF

-81 YDLTM
+81 YNLTM

-108 LLKVLKQNGDT
+108 LLKVLEQNGDT

-140 TALARFRADVFGKA
+140 AALARFRADVFGKA

-170 IIAYLSGEDRFC
+170 IIAYLNGEDRFC

-189 EYTSGEKQQYGL
+189 EYTSEEKQQYGL

-241 VAAIS
+241 VAAIL

-284 ELEEKEEK
+284 ELEEKEEE

-315 EDGSK
+315 EDGSM

-326 MGRIIG
+326 MGRVIG

-367 EVLLENITDAKTFDK
+367 EVLLENITDAKTFEK

-423 EIQERYE
+423 EIQSRYE

-439 IAEALSAK
+439 IAEVLSGK
-447 AGQTGKGDA
+447 AGQEETRADA
-456 GEDTDSGQS
+456 DSGQY
-465 SETETGTDGGQS
+465 
-477 SGEEEV
+477 SGKEEV
-483 LQEYGTFIMEQV
+483 LREYETFIMEQV
-495 DLLYEEYEEDAT
+495 NLLYEEYEEDAA

-512 WENGTLSLRGYLNA
+512 WENGDISLRGYLDA
-526 VIAEGWVRDKIFTG
+526 VIAEGWVRDEIFTG
-540 EDAYLT
+540 ENDYLT
-546 QEEMYESVVDYIV
+546 QEEMYESVVDYIM
-559 DALREDSD
+559 DTLREDSD
-567 FDELVYERMV
+567 FDELVYEHMV
-577 MQDVISP
+577 MKDVISP

-589 LLYDQKILTKKDDT
+589 LLYDQEILTKKDDI
-603 YQAWKAGEMSA
+603 YRAWKEGKMSA
-614 YTFIREKIES
+614 YTFIRAKIES
-624 LEISPADLAL
+624 LEITPADLAL

-664 LANNMDNDYYY
+664 LANEMDRDYYA

-713 IDPDTTVVCDGIFD
+713 IEPDTAVVCDGIFD
-727 KVSPALRC
+727 KVSPSLRC

-741 GPVTSVSAA
+741 GKVSSASLA

-756 DYLCEVSYR
+756 DYLCEISYR
-765 LGMKGNREFS
+765 LGMKGNKEFS
-775 DAQAL
+775 DSQAL
-780 GYLQKYAKLFHLNE
+780 FRLQRYAGLFHLDE
-794 KSGIELTESSPQV
+794 KSGVELTESSPQV
-807 TDSYA
+807 TDAYA

-834 TVANEGDCYKLT
+834 TIANKGDCYKLT
-846 LVKDV
+846 LIR
-851 GPEGIADT
+851 GI
-859 GASGADGG
+859 GQ
-867 EDGDGVSGNVDA
+867 E
-879 EAATDISG
+879 EAAANVSE
-887 ETAARPENHIELSEN
+887 ETAAQPESHIELSES

-911 EMYVAN
+911 EMYIES
-917 TGIFEGFRI
+917 TGIFKGFEL

-943 HALFIGYAPA
+943 HGLFIGYAPA
-953 DKPEISLAVRIVNG
+953 DTPEVSLAVRIVNG
-967 YASENAVACG
+967 YTSENAVACG
-977 REILAAYFHDGKE
+977 REILKAWSEEQPMKN
-990 KDKK
+990 

>member
-14 TRTMILGAGLCF
+14 TRTMILGVGLCF

-81 YDLTM
+81 YNLTM

-108 LLKVLKQNGDT
+108 LLKVLEQNGDT

-140 TALARFRADVFGKA
+140 AALARFRADVFGKA

-170 IIAYLSGEDRFC
+170 IIAYLNGEDRFC

-189 EYTSGEKQQYGL
+189 EYTSEEKQQYGL

-241 VAAIS
+241 VAAIL

-284 ELEEKEEK
+284 ELEEKEEE

-315 EDGSK
+315 EDGSM

-326 MGRIIG
+326 MGRVIG

-423 EIQERYE
+423 EIQSRYE

-439 IAEALSAK
+439 IAEVLSGK
-447 AGQTGKGDA
+447 AGQEETRADA
-456 GEDTDSGQS
+456 DSGQY
-465 SETETGTDGGQS
+465 
-477 SGEEEV
+477 SGKEEV
-483 LQEYGTFIMEQV
+483 LREYETFIMEQV
-495 DLLYEEYEEDAT
+495 NLLYEEYEEDAA

-512 WENGTLSLRGYLNA
+512 WENGDISLRGYLDA
-526 VIAEGWVRDKIFTG
+526 VIAEGWVRDEIFTG
-540 EDAYLT
+540 ENDYLT
-546 QEEMYESVVDYIV
+546 QEEMYESVVDYIM
-559 DALREDSD
+559 DTLREDSD
-567 FDELVYERMV
+567 FDELVYEHMV
-577 MQDVISP
+577 MKDVISP

-589 LLYDQKILTKKDDT
+589 LLYDQEILTKKDDI
-603 YQAWKAGEMSA
+603 YRAWKEGKMSA
-614 YTFIREKIES
+614 YTFIRAKIES
-624 LEISPADLAL
+624 LEITPADLAL

-664 LANNMDNDYYY
+664 LANEMDRDYYA

-713 IDPDTTVVCDGIFD
+713 IEPDTAVVCDGIFD
-727 KVSPALRC
+727 KVSPSLRC

-741 GPVTSVSAA
+741 GKVSSASLA

-756 DYLCEVSYR
+756 DYLCEISYR
-765 LGMKGNREFS
+765 LGMKGNKEFS
-775 DAQAL
+775 DSQAL
-780 GYLQKYAKLFHLNE
+780 FRLQRYAGLFHLDE
-794 KSGIELTESSPQV
+794 KSGVELTESSPQV
-807 TDSYA
+807 TDAYA

-834 TVANEGDCYKLT
+834 TIANKGDCYKLT
-846 LVKDV
+846 LIR
-851 GPEGIADT
+851 GI
-859 GASGADGG
+859 GQ
-867 EDGDGVSGNVDA
+867 E
-879 EAATDISG
+879 EAAANVSE
-887 ETAARPENHIELSEN
+887 ETAAQPESHIELSES

-911 EMYVAN
+911 EMYIES
-917 TGIFEGFRI
+917 TGIFKGFEL

-943 HALFIGYAPA
+943 HGLFIGYAPA
-953 DKPEISLAVRIVNG
+953 DTPEVSLAVRIVNG
-967 YASENAVACG
+967 YTSENAVACG
-977 REILAAYFHDGKE
+977 REILKAWSEEQPMKN
-990 KDKK
+990 

>member
-14 TRTMILGAGLCF
+14 TRTMILGVGLCF

-81 YDLTM
+81 YNLTM

-108 LLKVLKQNGDT
+108 LLKVLEQNGDT

-140 TALARFRADVFGKA
+140 AALARFRADVFGKA
-154 SIDEMSEEESR
+154 SIDEMSEEESW

-170 IIAYLSGEDRFC
+170 IIAYLNGEDRFC

-189 EYTSGEKQQYGL
+189 EYTSEEKQQYGL

-241 VAAIS
+241 VAAIL

-284 ELEEKEEK
+284 ELEEKEEE

-315 EDGSK
+315 EDGSM

-326 MGRIIG
+326 MGRVIG

-423 EIQERYE
+423 EIQSRYE

-439 IAEALSAK
+439 IAEVLSGK
-447 AGQTGKGDA
+447 AGQEETRADA
-456 GEDTDSGQS
+456 DSGQY
-465 SETETGTDGGQS
+465 
-477 SGEEEV
+477 SGKEEV
-483 LQEYGTFIMEQV
+483 LREYETFIMEQV
-495 DLLYEEYEEDAT
+495 NLLYEEYEEDAA

-512 WENGTLSLRGYLNA
+512 WENGDISLRGYLDA
-526 VIAEGWVRDKIFTG
+526 VIAEGWVRDEIFTG
-540 EDAYLT
+540 ENDYLT
-546 QEEMYESVVDYIV
+546 QEEMYESVVDYIM
-559 DALREDSD
+559 DTLREDSD
-567 FDELVYERMV
+567 FDELVYEHMV
-577 MQDVISP
+577 MKDVISP

-589 LLYDQKILTKKDDT
+589 LLYDQEILTKKDDI
-603 YQAWKAGEMSA
+603 YRAWKEGKMSA
-614 YTFIREKIES
+614 YAFIRAKIES
-624 LEISPADLAL
+624 LEITPADLAL

-664 LANNMDNDYYY
+664 LANEMDRDYYA

-713 IDPDTTVVCDGIFD
+713 IEPDTAVVCDGIFD
-727 KVSPALRC
+727 KVSPSLRC

-741 GPVTSVSAA
+741 GKVSSASLA

-756 DYLCEVSYR
+756 DYLCEISYR
-765 LGMKGNREFS
+765 LGMKGNKEFS
-775 DAQAL
+775 DSQAL
-780 GYLQKYAKLFHLNE
+780 FRLQRYAGLFHLDE
-794 KSGIELTESSPQV
+794 KSGVELTESSPQV
-807 TDSYA
+807 TDAYA

-834 TVANEGDCYKLT
+834 TIANKGDCYKLT
-846 LVKDV
+846 LIR
-851 GPEGIADT
+851 GI
-859 GASGADGG
+859 GQ
-867 EDGDGVSGNVDA
+867 E
-879 EAATDISG
+879 EAAANVSE
-887 ETAARPENHIELSEN
+887 ETAAQPESHIELSES

-911 EMYVAN
+911 EMYIES
-917 TGIFEGFRI
+917 TGIFKGFEL

-943 HALFIGYAPA
+943 HGLFIGYAPA
-953 DKPEISLAVRIVNG
+953 DTPEVSLAVRIVNG
-967 YASENAVACG
+967 YTSENAVACG
-977 REILAAYFHDGKE
+977 REILKAWSEEQPMKN
-990 KDKK
+990 

>member
-14 TRTMILGAGLCF
+14 TRTMILGVGLCF

-81 YDLTM
+81 YNLTM

-108 LLKVLKQNGDT
+108 LLKVLEQNGDT

-140 TALARFRADVFGKA
+140 AALARFRADVFGKA

-170 IIAYLSGEDRFC
+170 IIAYLNGEDRFC

-189 EYTSGEKQQYGL
+189 EYTSEEKQQYGL

-241 VAAIS
+241 VAAIL

-284 ELEEKEEK
+284 ELEEKEEE

-315 EDGSK
+315 EDGSM

-326 MGRIIG
+326 MGRVIG

-423 EIQERYE
+423 EIQSRYE

-439 IAEALSAK
+439 IAEVLSGK
-447 AGQTGKGDA
+447 AGQEETRADA
-456 GEDTDSGQS
+456 DSGQY
-465 SETETGTDGGQS
+465 
-477 SGEEEV
+477 SGKEEV
-483 LQEYGTFIMEQV
+483 LREYETFIMEQV
-495 DLLYEEYEEDAT
+495 NFLYEEYEEDAA

-512 WENGTLSLRGYLNA
+512 WENGDISLRGYLDA
-526 VIAEGWVRDKIFTG
+526 VIAEGWVRDEIFTG
-540 EDAYLT
+540 ENDYLT
-546 QEEMYESVVDYIV
+546 QEEMYESVVDYIM
-559 DALREDSD
+559 DTLREDSD
-567 FDELVYERMV
+567 FDELVYEHMV
-577 MQDVISP
+577 MKDVISP

-589 LLYDQKILTKKDDT
+589 LLYDQEILTKKDDI
-603 YQAWKAGEMSA
+603 YRAWKEGKMSA
-614 YTFIREKIES
+614 YAFIRAKIES
-624 LEISPADLAL
+624 LEITPADLAL

-664 LANNMDNDYYY
+664 LANEMDRDYYA

-713 IDPDTTVVCDGIFD
+713 IEPDTAVVCDGIFD
-727 KVSPALRC
+727 KISPSLRC

-741 GPVTSVSAA
+741 GKVSSASLA

-756 DYLCEVSYR
+756 DYLCEISYR
-765 LGMKGNREFS
+765 LGMKGNKEFS
-775 DAQAL
+775 DSQAL
-780 GYLQKYAKLFHLNE
+780 FRLQRYAGLFHLDE
-794 KSGIELTESSPQV
+794 KSGVELTESSPQV
-807 TDSYA
+807 TDAYA

-834 TVANEGDCYKLT
+834 TIANKGDCYKLT
-846 LVKDV
+846 LIR
-851 GPEGIADT
+851 GI
-859 GASGADGG
+859 GQ
-867 EDGDGVSGNVDA
+867 E
-879 EAATDISG
+879 EAAANVSE
-887 ETAARPENHIELSEN
+887 ETAAQPESHIELSES

-911 EMYVAN
+911 EMYIES
-917 TGIFEGFRI
+917 TGIFKGFEL

-943 HALFIGYAPA
+943 HGLFIGYAPA
-953 DKPEISLAVRIVNG
+953 DTPEVSLAVRIVNG
-967 YASENAVACG
+967 YTSENAVACG
-977 REILAAYFHDGKE
+977 REILKAWSEEQPMKN
-990 KDKK
+990 

>member
-70 NGKPL
+70 NGKVL
-75 ARNELV
+75 ARNALV
-81 YDLTM
+81 YDLTL
-86 EDSQTYPGSRERQLS
+86 EDSQSYSSDRQRQLD
-101 LNGTIYR
+101 LNGKIYR
-108 LLKVLKQNGDT
+108 LLSILAANGDK
-119 PSQYLE
+119 PVSHLE
-125 LTWDRQGGYTFTVEG
+125 MEEDRQGEYRFTVEG
-140 TALARFRADVFGKA
+140 TSLTRFRADIYGKA
-154 SIDEMSEEESR
+154 NVEDLTRAQKEADAEE
-165 ADEED
+165 
-170 IIAYLSGEDRFC
+170 IIRYLAGEDRFC
-182 LFSQGGK
+182 LFSHG
-189 EYTSGEKQQYGL
+189 GEKYTAEEKEEYGL
-201 PEKLSEEEVLGI
+201 PEEFSKQEILQILS
-213 LHIRY
+213 IRY
-218 ALSLQAYQKYLAV
+218 ALSLQAYQKYLPV
-231 TVAENVSDTS
+231 TVAKNVSDAT
-241 VAAIS
+241 VAAVM
-246 ENQTEFTGVS
+246 EQQTELAGAA
-256 IEEDTMRVYDGG
+256 IQEDSLRVYESG

-274 IGYTGQISPE
+274 VGYTGQISSE
-284 ELEEKEEK
+284 ELDEKEED
-292 GYASDAV
+292 GYAADAV

-305 EQYLEEELHG
+305 EKYLEEDLHG
-315 EDGSK
+315 KDGYR

-326 MGRIIG
+326 MGRVL
-332 STGKSEEP
+332 EETDHVRKP
-340 QTGQDV
+340 GTGQDV
-346 YLTIDSDLQRKVY
+346 YLTIDRDLQQKVY

-423 EIQERYE
+423 EIQSRYE

-439 IAEALSAK
+439 IAEILSGK
-447 AGQTGKGDA
+447 AGQEETRADA
-456 GEDTDSGQS
+456 DSGQY
-465 SETETGTDGGQS
+465 
-477 SGEEEV
+477 SGKEEV
-483 LQEYGTFIMEQV
+483 LREYETFIMEQV
-495 DLLYEEYEEDAT
+495 DLLYEEYEEDAA

-512 WENGTLSLRGYLNA
+512 WENGDISLRGYLDA
-526 VIAEGWVRDKIFTG
+526 VIAEGWVRDEIFTG
-540 EDAYLT
+540 ENDYLT
-546 QEEMYESVVDYIV
+546 QEEMYESVVDYIM
-559 DALREDSD
+559 DTLREDSD
-567 FDELVYERMV
+567 FDELVYEHMV
-577 MQDVISP
+577 MKDVISP

-589 LLYDQKILTKKDDT
+589 LLYDQEILTKKDDI
-603 YQAWKAGEMSA
+603 YRAWKEGEMSA
-614 YTFIREKIES
+614 YAFIRAKIES
-624 LEISPADLAL
+624 LEITPADLAL

-664 LANNMDNDYYY
+664 LANEMDRDYYA
-675 SLSQNKSL
+675 SLSQNASL

-713 IDPDTTVVCDGIFD
+713 IEPDTAVVCDGIFD
-727 KVSPALRC
+727 KVSPSLRC

-741 GPVTSVSAA
+741 GKVSSASLA

-756 DYLCEVSYR
+756 DYLCEISYR
-765 LGMKGNREFS
+765 LGMKGNKEFS
-775 DAQAL
+775 DSQAL
-780 GYLQKYAKLFHLNE
+780 SCLQSYAGLFHLDE
-794 KSGIELTESSPQV
+794 KSGVELTESSPQV
-807 TDSYA
+807 TDAYA

-834 TVANEGDCYKLT
+834 TIANEGDCYKLT
-846 LVKDV
+846 LIR
-851 GPEGIADT
+851 GI
-859 GASGADGG
+859 GQ
-867 EDGDGVSGNVDA
+867 E
-879 EAATDISG
+879 EAAANVSE
-887 ETAARPENHIELSEN
+887 ETAAQPESHIELSES

-911 EMYVAN
+911 EMYIES
-917 TGIFEGFRI
+917 TGIFKGFEL

-943 HALFIGYAPA
+943 HGLFIGYAPA
-953 DKPEISLAVRIVNG
+953 DTPEVSLAVRIVNG
-967 YASENAVACG
+967 YTSENAVACG
-977 REILAAYFHDGKE
+977 REILKAWSEEQLMKN
-990 KDKK
+990 